1 MSDLLTNLKN
11 RKKREVELLYS
22 EPIFDIELSSKC
34 NINCIMCP
42 RTKLTRKH
50 EIMSLDLIKILIDW
64 LPDNAKAMLCGL
76 GEPLLNSNIF
86 FLISSLRKR
95 NIEVGIT
102 TNGLLLTENNVDML
116 IDCGIN
122 LIQISFNGSSEAIYG
137 SIMRNS
143 SFAVIMQNLQY
154 LSKVKTPV
162 LALTVKL
169 AATTQKENIS
179 DIANIQTLAAKL
191 GFEVF
196 LRNCHSRGG
205 LLEVDGCKPN
215 NLPGCGIFPK
225 VTFIAANGDILSCCQ
240 DLAGKFVLGN
250 IRQHP
255 FKEILKEK
263 EFIISKDYCFPIC
276 KLCDDEYRYLL
287 LADNII

>member
-1 MSDLLTNLKN
+1 
-11 RKKREVELLYS
+11 
-22 EPIFDIELSSKC
+22 
-34 NINCIMCP
+34 MCP

-102 TNGLLLTENNVDML
+102 TNGLLLTENNIDML

-122 LIQISFNGSSEAIYG
+122 LIQISFNGSSEEIYG

-143 SFAVIMQNLQY
+143 SFAVIMQNLPY
-154 LSKVKTPV
+154 LFKVNTS
-162 LALTVKL
+162 ALTVKL
-169 AATTQKENIS
+169 ATTIQKENIS

-287 LADNII
+287 LANNII